1 MAGFEQSPL
10 GINSTAGMR
19 LIRFLAA
26 VFVGLLL
33 GWGGLAMPNAAMA
46 AMSHHEMPTGDDAAA
61 DCDEQPGH
69 QGPGDHQ
76 DQGDHEDDSKLPH
89 QGCCVM
95 ACGGVL
101 ALGSTDLQVKSIEW
115 MPARVQ
121 IITDDMLRK
130 RSVPPLRRPPRPVA

>member
-1 MAGFEQSPL
+1 MCTFEQRFESMKL
-10 GINSTAGMR
+10 AVGMR
-19 LIRFLAA
+19 FTRFLAA
-26 VFVGLLL
+26 VLFGLLL
-33 GWGGLAMPNAAMA
+33 SWGGFAMP
-46 AMSHHEMPTGDDAAA
+46 GAAA
-61 DCDEQPGH
+61 ALPHHMMLMGGDTAGDCDEQPGH